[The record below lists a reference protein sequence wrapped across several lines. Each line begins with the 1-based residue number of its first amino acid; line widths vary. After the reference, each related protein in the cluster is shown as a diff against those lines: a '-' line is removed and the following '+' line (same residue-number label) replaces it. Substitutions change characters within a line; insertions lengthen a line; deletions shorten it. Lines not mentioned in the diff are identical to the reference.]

1 MEVNGKVTHSLISKQ
16 CSHLVLG
23 IDGNN
28 NTHTITLMSLGLTI
42 GEEGYCMNVYGLPE
56 EAWSAELDKLQPDS
70 GGKVRVM
77 WKIVAYHYN
86 AIATSDI
93 YQANTI
99 ATCQMSTIISTM
111 PSL

>member
-1 MEVNGKVTHSLISKQ
+1 
-16 CSHLVLG
+16 
-23 IDGNN
+23 
-28 NTHTITLMSLGLTI
+28 MSLSLTI

-70 GGKVRVM
+70 GGKVRMM
-77 WKIVAYHYN
+77 WKTVAYHYN
-86 AIATSDI
+86 TIATSDI

-111 PSL
+111 PSQ